1 MKAMKI
7 PTPFPPTRSIK
18 SALLLLTLL
27 TTFSANGASLIGL
40 GPRNSN
46 GDSRIYGIST
56 SPFSA
61 VTLSDTSVTFLSG
74 FDFDLSGNLYATEGS
89 GLGLGSK
96 LYSINPTTWATT
108 LVGATG
114 YASVSGLS
122 FDTNGTLYGS
132 ASDDASPGASGKFL
146 ITLNPLTGASTL
158 VGAFSG
164 ATTGAVDALAIN
176 SSTGVMYGTFGSNG
190 SLFTINKATAA
201 VSLLGALTDLTTN
214 QPLSATG
221 VTIAG
226 LDFDPADG
234 TLYAST
240 GSGDGRILSIN
251 PATLKYSFLGDAT
264 PNSPTSRSITSI
276 AVVVPEP
283 SVAAFLLGV
292 GIVATVRRRR

>member
-1 MKAMKI
+1 MKSTKKLTSLR
-7 PTPFPPTRSIK
+7 PSRLVQQP
-18 SALLLLTLL
+18 LLLLALL
-27 TTFSANGASLIGL
+27 HAFSASGASLIGL

-61 VTLSDTSVTFLSG
+61 VTLADTSITFLSG

-96 LYSINPTTWATT
+96 LYSINTTTWATN
-108 LVGATG
+108 LVGSTG

-122 FDTNGTLYGS
+122 FDTNGTLYGT

-158 VGAFSG
+158 VGAFAG
-164 ATTGAVDALAIN
+164 ATTTVVDALAIN

-190 SLFTINKATAA
+190 SLFTINKADAT
-201 VSLLGALTDLTTN
+201 VSLLGALTDLVTD
-214 QPLSATG
+214 QPLSVTG
-221 VTIAG
+221 VTISG
-226 LDFDPADG
+226 LDFDPVDG

-251 PATLKYSFLGDAT
+251 PNTLKYSFLGDVT
-264 PNSPTSRSITSI
+264 TGSPSRSITSV

-292 GIVATVRRRR
+292 GFMATLRRRR

>member
-1 MKAMKI
+1 MKTMKI
-7 PTPFPPTRSIK
+7 PNPFPPTRSIK
-18 SALLLLTLL
+18 GALLLLTLL
-27 TTFSANGASLIGL
+27 TAFSANGASLIGL

-61 VTLSDTSVTFLSG
+61 VTLSDTSLTFLSG
-74 FDFDLSGNLYATEGS
+74 FDFDLTGNLYATEGS

-108 LVGATG
+108 LVGSTG

-158 VGAFSG
+158 IGAFSG
-164 ATTGAVDALAIN
+164 ETTGTVDALAIN

-190 SLFTINKATAA
+190 SLFTINKTNAA
-201 VSLLGALTDLTTN
+201 VSLLGALTDLITN

-221 VTIAG
+221 VTVSG
-226 LDFDPADG
+226 LDFDPTDG
-234 TLYAST
+234 LLYAST

-251 PATLKYSFLGDAT
+251 PTTLKYSFLGDAT
-264 PNSPTSRSITSI
+264 TNSPSRSITSI

-283 SVAAFLLGV
+283 SVAVLLMGV
-292 GIVATVRRRR
+292 GMVATLRRRR